1 MGENDRFPAPAYKQ
15 TVLAPLFD
23 TVKRHHFLPMLAI
36 DRAHAVMLHERH
48 WLSRAEAG
56 AILRGLAA
64 IAAELDPAALTY
76 TGEFEDLFFVIQD
89 ALAQR
94 IGAEVAG
101 KLHTGRS
108 RNDIDHTLF
117 KLALKQRLA
126 EYRGALLELIATLL
140 DTAERHAATIVV
152 AYTHGQPAQPST
164 FGHYLAALAEVLQ
177 RDARRLEAASA
188 TVDQCSLGAAAITTS
203 GFALDRARVA
213 ELLGFGAVAENAY
226 GAIAA
231 CDYITEP
238 YAALRLHCINLGRFV
253 QDLNAWTGFET
264 GHLHVPDGFVQISS
278 IMPQKRNPVPI
289 EHLRLLASLAAGR
302 CETVVFTMHNTPF
315 TDMNDAEAEVQDA
328 GYAAFDT
335 ALRVL
340 RLLGPFTA
348 ALSVNAAQVARHIE
362 ASCVCITELGDSLV
376 RAEGITARQAHAIAS
391 RLARHVIAAGTG
403 LQALPWEVFA
413 AAFADIAGRPPA
425 IGEADLRRFATPEH
439 FIAVRTMQG
448 GPAPAALAA
457 SLAKYRDRLAHDRA
471 ALARF
476 ADGMARGAAA
486 LAEAVRELAS

>member
-23 TVKRHHFLPMLAI
+23 TVKRHNFLPMLAI

-226 GAIAA
+226 GAICA
-231 CDYITEP
+231 CT
-238 YAALRLHCINLGRFV
+238 
-253 QDLNAWTGFET
+253 
-264 GHLHVPDGFVQISS
+264 
-278 IMPQKRNPVPI
+278 
-289 EHLRLLASLAAGR
+289 ASTSA
-302 CETVVFTMHNTPF
+302 
-315 TDMNDAEAEVQDA
+315 
-328 GYAAFDT
+328 
-335 ALRVL
+335 
-340 RLLGPFTA
+340 
-348 ALSVNAAQVARHIE
+348 
-362 ASCVCITELGDSLV
+362 ASC
-376 RAEGITARQAHAIAS
+376 
-391 RLARHVIAAGTG
+391 
-403 LQALPWEVFA
+403 
-413 AAFADIAGRPPA
+413 
-425 IGEADLRRFATPEH
+425 
-439 FIAVRTMQG
+439 RT
-448 GPAPAALAA
+448 
-457 SLAKYRDRLAHDRA
+457 
-471 ALARF
+471 
-476 ADGMARGAAA
+476 
-486 LAEAVRELAS
+486 